1 LPSHGDQFGFAQRNS
16 PEGGVFRS
24 VASLQVVQ
32 ASLWPKPGQL
42 ATRTRDSEMSLT
54 RRGYEATGPYAKANP
69 GKINMTSPA
78 PKSSLAFSE
87 LFKSMAGM
95 A

>member
-1 LPSHGDQFGFAQRNS
+1 
-16 PEGGVFRS
+16 
-24 VASLQVVQ
+24 
-32 ASLWPKPGQL
+32 
-42 ATRTRDSEMSLT
+42 MSLT

-69 GKINMTSPA
+69 GKINMTA

>member
-1 LPSHGDQFGFAQRNS
+1 
-16 PEGGVFRS
+16 
-24 VASLQVVQ
+24 
-32 ASLWPKPGQL
+32 
-42 ATRTRDSEMSLT
+42 MSLT